1 MNTRLEVARLPIDPA
16 LVERARG
23 PLVEMTVGPKGLPIA
38 ACAAAIVEASPER
51 VFDVLRDV
59 ERYAERIPLMHRA
72 RVHGDWAEFS
82 LRLKLAFFGVGFSFA
97 SNIVEEPGRSL
108 ALRYRSGEPK
118 DIAIHYDV
126 APVSSGE
133 PDRCLLFVHIGFEIE
148 SLGWLVKLF
157 LKHHPEIQFG
167 VFSGCALALLE
178 SMRSAISE
186 V

>member
-1 MNTRLEVARLPIDPA
+1 MNTRIEVARLPIAPEA
-16 LVERARG
+16 VERASG
-23 PLVEMTVGPKGLPIA
+23 PLLEMTLGPKGLPIA
-38 ACAAAIVEASPER
+38 ACAAAVVDAAPDH
-51 VFDVLRDV
+51 VFEVLTDI
-59 ERYAERIPLMHRA
+59 ERYAGRIPLMHKA

-97 SNIVEEPGRSL
+97 SNIAAEPGRSL

-118 DIAIHYDV
+118 DIAIHYDI
-126 APVSSGE
+126 APVSSGD
-133 PDRCLLFVHIGFEIE
+133 PDRCLIYVHIGFDIE

-178 SMRSAISE
+178 SMRTAACE